1 MIQVEC
7 LTTTTTTRHFG
18 SCVALSV
25 TLFVETLAV
34 DMDVERG
41 AAWRRRQR
49 RLRSWWRYEQRT
61 VAAVLAAVTHHSHS
75 TVGTAN
81 AALRGQ

>member
-1 MIQVEC
+1 MTVCIVLLSWTYTLHLRE
-7 LTTTTTTRHFG
+7 LLITTTTTRRFG

-41 AAWRRRQR
+41 AATRQR
-49 RLRSWWRYEQRT
+49 RLRSWWRHEQQT
-61 VAAVLAAVTHHSHS
+61 VAAVLA
-75 TVGTAN
+75 TV
-81 AALRGQ
+81 